1 MDSPTET
8 RLEISDDTREWSEN
22 SLEEVSS
29 GLDQGASSPVTPE
42 SDRLL
47 AALSFGNGSSDVSP
61 NHESESSYSE
71 LDSEA
76 EAFYSSLNH
85 QLVSS
90 GTMDGLELG
99 EKPMSYSELVKK
111 LGQYEEE
118 LRTKSLKLQESEQE
132 IEKLKSEKR
141 ESAENLRAELEA
153 ARREI
158 EAKDK
163 DIENEKKRALEM
175 QGQVVGLESQLSD
188 LRFNVGNVVDELH
201 LSKECLAAA
210 DAEIAKLESDVSGL
224 LEKQTFLEDQI
235 KRSDAEKMEMKS
247 NEVKLE
253 AEINALKT
261 GLASRD
267 ERIEALNK
275 DFDKHKLRYDML
287 MAERD
292 GVCAE
297 VDNLKAEMRARDI
310 QIKQMEEQLN
320 QMVCRQTE
328 LVSESGNAKNTVEEL
343 REMVKELE
351 KQAQLQRYAIL
362 EGEEEKRE
370 AIRQLCY
377 SLDHYKSGYRQ
388 LVRFL
393 SGNKKQQQATT
404 VV

>member
-141 ESAENLRAELEA
+141 ESAENLR
-153 ARREI
+153 
-158 EAKDK
+158 
-163 DIENEKKRALEM
+163 
-175 QGQVVGLESQLSD
+175 
-188 LRFNVGNVVDELH
+188 
-201 LSKECLAAA
+201 
-210 DAEIAKLESDVSGL
+210 
-224 LEKQTFLEDQI
+224 
-235 KRSDAEKMEMKS
+235 
-247 NEVKLE
+247 
-253 AEINALKT
+253 
-261 GLASRD
+261 
-267 ERIEALNK
+267 
-275 DFDKHKLRYDML
+275 
-287 MAERD
+287 
-292 GVCAE
+292 
-297 VDNLKAEMRARDI
+297 
-310 QIKQMEEQLN
+310 
-320 QMVCRQTE
+320 
-328 LVSESGNAKNTVEEL
+328 
-343 REMVKELE
+343 
-351 KQAQLQRYAIL
+351 
-362 EGEEEKRE
+362 
-370 AIRQLCY
+370 
-377 SLDHYKSGYRQ
+377 
-388 LVRFL
+388 
-393 SGNKKQQQATT
+393 
-404 VV
+404 